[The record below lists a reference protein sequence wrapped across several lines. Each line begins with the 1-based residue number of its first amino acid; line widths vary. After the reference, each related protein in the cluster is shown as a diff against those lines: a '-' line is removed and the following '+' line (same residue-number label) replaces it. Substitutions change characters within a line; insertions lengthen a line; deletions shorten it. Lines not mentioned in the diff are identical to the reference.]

1 MAPTSA
7 ASRPL
12 SARRDPDVPLA
23 VVMLPP
29 ASGTS
34 KTYDQARRVFTALD
48 VQPVSEPE
56 LDDWAEDIA
65 QSIVGAASGSLV

>member
-1 MAPTSA
+1 
-7 ASRPL
+7 
-12 SARRDPDVPLA
+12 
-23 VVMLPP
+23 MLPP